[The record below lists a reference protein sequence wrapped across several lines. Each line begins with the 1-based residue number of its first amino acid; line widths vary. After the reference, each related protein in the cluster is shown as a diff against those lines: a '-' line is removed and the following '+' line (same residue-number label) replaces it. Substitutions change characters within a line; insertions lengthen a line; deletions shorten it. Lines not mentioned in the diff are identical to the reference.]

1 MCEDFSFV
9 DNPEFESFIS
19 QYSTTDAS
27 TLRLKRFDNLKFDKN
42 LAITQIECTEV

>member
-9 DNPEFESFIS
+9 DNPEFKSFIS

-27 TLRLKRFDNLKFDKN
+27 TLRLKRFDNLKFDRKFDSSR
-42 LAITQIECTEV
+42 